1 MKVHLRKRKQSKDG
15 SISLYLEIYKG
26 FVKSEDGKTKNLR
39 SYEYLNLYLTDNP
52 KTPREKQSNK
62 ETLEL
67 AEGIKAKRTI
77 EIKNGEYGFNTDHN
91 QKANFVSYFE
101 VQTEKRKESKGNSGN
116 WASSLKHFKTYA
128 GESILFKEIDN
139 AFCQGF
145 ANYLTEKA
153 ETKSGNRLSTSS
165 INSYFNKFRACLKQ
179 AVKERVLLS
188 NPCTDVSLPK
198 VVEGE
203 RVYLTVEELKLL
215 VKTKCRYEVLKKAF
229 LFACLTGLRWSD
241 IQKLV
246 WSEVQK
252 NDDEWRITFH
262 QKKTKGLQYLDISV
276 QAREF
281 LGEQGALE
289 ERVFTGLKY
298 SSYMNVELTKWMLKA
313 GITKDVTF
321 HSSRHSFAVI
331 QLDMGTEIFTL
342 SKLLGHSEIK
352 TTMIYSQIMDKKK
365 KEAVNKMP
373 NISL

>member
-39 SYEYLNLYLTDNP
+39 SYEYLNLYLKDNP
-52 KTPREKQSNK
+52 KTASDKQSNK

-77 EIKNGEYGFNTDHN
+77 EIKNGEYGFNSDHN
-91 QKANFVSYFE
+91 QKANFVSYFDA
-101 VQTEKRKESKGNSGN
+101 QTEKRKESKGNSGN
-116 WASSLKHFKTYA
+116 WASSLKHFKAYA
-128 GESILFKEIDN
+128 GESVLFKEIDN
-139 AFCQGF
+139 TFCQGF

-215 VKTKCRYEVLKKAF
+215 VKTKCRYEVLKRAF

-246 WSEVQK
+246 WSEVS
-252 NDDEWRITFH
+252 NTDDGWRVTFH

-281 LGEQGALE
+281 LGKQGALD

-373 NISL
+373 NITL

>member
-1 MKVHLRKRKQSKDG
+1 
-15 SISLYLEIYKG
+15 
-26 FVKSEDGKTKNLR
+26 VKSEDGKTKNLR
-39 SYEYLNLYLTDNP
+39 SYEYLNLYLKDNP
-52 KTPREKQSNK
+52 KTAREKQSNK